1 MKIDSPLGPFQ
12 EIKKPGEQPAAARS
26 AVPEP
31 DVKPEKQEKPGD
43 VVQLSDRARLAAR
56 ATELAQAAPEI
67 RQDKVDSIKAR
78 LSAGT
83 YNVSGQVVAEA
94 LIRKSLTEV

>member
-1 MKIDSPLGPFQ
+1 MKIDSPLGTFQ
-12 EIKKPGEQPAAARS
+12 EIKKPGEQPGAPRP

-31 DVKPEKQEKPGD
+31 EAKQAEKGGD

-67 RQDKVDSIKAR
+67 RQDKVDSLKAR
-78 LSAGT
+78 ISAGT

>member
-12 EIKKPGEQPAAARS
+12 EIKKPGEQPAAARP
-26 AVPEP
+26 VIPESEAE
-31 DVKPEKQEKPGD
+31 KPEKGGD
-43 VVQLSDRARLAAR
+43 VVQLSDRARLVAR

-67 RQDKVDSIKAR
+67 RQDKVDSLKAR